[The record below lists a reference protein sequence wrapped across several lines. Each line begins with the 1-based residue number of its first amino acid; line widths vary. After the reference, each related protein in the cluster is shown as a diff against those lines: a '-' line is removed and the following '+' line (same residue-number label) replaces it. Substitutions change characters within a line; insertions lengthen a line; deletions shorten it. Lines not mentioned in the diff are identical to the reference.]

1 MTDYTP
7 IDCGLHS
14 EYELAILRGKR
25 LRISWRGADGQHHI
39 DVLKPLDLQ
48 TRNREEFLI
57 GEDRQGQQLELRLD
71 HILKTR
77 QL

>member
-14 EYELAILRGKR
+14 EYELAILRGNR
-25 LRISWRGADGQHHI
+25 LRISWRGADGQHHL

-48 TRNREEFLI
+48 TRKREEFLI
-57 GEDRQGQQLELRLD
+57 GEDRHGRQLELRLD
-71 HILKTR
+71 HIFKTE